1 MPGIAISHGSK
12 SYDDFHSEKRGGEV
26 SIKSQLRGRP
36 HLQRQQFRKGSFLK
50 RERGSEIL
58 LHVMDRKEDRSA
70 SETSVANRDHTVQ
83 VTLKRGVSASSC
95 CFEKCP
101 GDFIERGKQPHLER
115 TPRYSARFSYGH
127 ICIVL
132 IY

>member
-1 MPGIAISHGSK
+1 MHGVAISHGSE

-36 HLQRQQFRKGSFLK
+36 HLQRQQFRKGSLLK
-50 RERGSEIL
+50 PERRSEIL
-58 LHVMDRKEDRSA
+58 LHVMNCKKDRPA
-70 SETSVANRDHTVQ
+70 SEISVANSDHTVQ
-83 VTLKRGVSASSC
+83 VTLKRGMSASSR
-95 CFEKCP
+95 CFEKCL

-127 ICIVL
+127 TCVVL